1 MVFSS
6 LVFLYLFLPIC
17 LGLYFVMPTL
27 KAKNVVLCL
36 LSLLFYA
43 WGEPLWV
50 VAMIFSAL
58 IDYTCSRIIAK
69 HRGTRTA
76 KLAVAASVILNLGLL
91 FTFKYANFFLGTVGA
106 LTAVQVP
113 VVGLR
118 LPIGISFYT
127 FQTMSYT
134 LDVYRDETPVQGNF
148 LDYLLFVSLFPQL
161 IAGPIVRYRE
171 VAEQIGKR
179 NSTWEGV
186 SSGMTRFF
194 CGLGKKVLLANFA
207 GETARSILN
216 SDFSILSAPAAWLG
230 ILCFAFQIYFD
241 FSGYSDMAIGLGR
254 VFGFRYGE
262 NFDHPYMARSITS
275 FWRRWH
281 ISLGTFFRDYVYIP
295 LGGNRRFQLRNILIV
310 WFLTGLWHGASWN
323 FVIWGLYFGVLLV
336 LEKHLLKKFLQK
348 LKWGGILYSFF
359 FVLLGWVLFYFTDL
373 TRAFTFFKILFAGGA
388 AVDGATGILL
398 INKLPLLLL
407 CAVASTS
414 LPKRL
419 QQRLTNWPAA
429 ARWRPAGTAATVAFN
444 MAMLFLCT
452 SALVGASYNPFLYF
466 RF

>member
-6 LVFLYLFLPIC
+6 LVFLYLFLPVC
-17 LGLYFVMPTL
+17 LVLYFVMPTL
-27 KAKNVVLCL
+27 KAKNVVLCF

-58 IDYTCSRIIAK
+58 TDYTCSRIIGK

-76 KLAVAASVILNLGLL
+76 KLAMAASVILNLGLL
-91 FTFKYANFFLGTVGA
+91 FTFKYSDFFLGTVGA
-106 LTAVQVP
+106 LTTVQVP

-134 LDVYRDETPVQGNF
+134 LDVYRDEMPVQHNF
-148 LDYLLFVSLFPQL
+148 LDLLLFVSLFPQL

-207 GETARSILN
+207 GETARNILN
-216 SDFSILSAPAAWLG
+216 SDFGILSAPAAWLG

-262 NFDHPYMARSITS
+262 NFDHPYIARSITS

-281 ISLGTFFRDYVYIP
+281 ISLGRFFRDYVYIP
-295 LGGNRRFQLRNILIV
+295 LGGNRRFQLRNIMIV

-336 LEKHLLKKFLQK
+336 LEKHLLKRFLHK

-373 TRAFTFFKILFAGGA
+373 TRALAFCKILFAGGA
-388 AVDGATGILL
+388 PLDKATGILL
-398 INKLPLLLL
+398 INNLPLLLL
-407 CAVASTS
+407 CAVASTPV
-414 LPKRL
+414 PKL
-419 QQRLTNWPAA
+419 LKQRLINWPAA
-429 ARWRPAGTAATVAFN
+429 ARWRPAGTATAVAFN
-444 MAMLFLCT
+444 MAILFLCT